1 MSKKHWNEIDG
12 LYALGILLVLMGHSH
27 SSDWSR
33 FQNTPLVSIIKF
45 IYTFH
50 MAMFIFVAGFLFQNS
65 DSLTKIGYR
74 KWLQDKEIGRAHV

>member
-50 MAMFIFVAGFLFQNS
+50 MAMFIFIAGFLFQNS
-65 DSLTKIGYR
+65 QSLATIGYR
-74 KWLQDKEIGRAHV
+74 K